1 MIVHNLDIMH
11 MSVAPSKTDAPS
23 FIDADA
29 VLADAIPLQGLQVVS
44 PYGGQIIKT
53 RCRIEPAKPLL
64 RRPLDALKLPAS
76 EPLMQESGF
85 CTPEGLDHMDNIV
98 RVA

>member
-1 MIVHNLDIMH
+1 MR
-11 MSVAPSKTDAPS
+11 MSVPPSKTDAPL

-29 VLADAIPLQGLQVVS
+29 MLADPIPLQSLQAVS

-64 RRPLDALKLPAS
+64 RRPLDAWKLPAS
-76 EPLMQESGF
+76 ESLMQESGF
-85 CTPEGLDHMDNIV
+85 RTPEGLDHIENVV
-98 RVA
+98 RLA